1 MSSEILEPSDVHRPV
16 GYSHAAK
23 VGHVVYVAG
32 QIAKDREGRL
42 VGAGDITAQLH
53 QVFVNLKSVLRTAGA
68 SLGDIVKMTI
78 YLTDVAYVD
87 AYRQVRNETFGDP
100 LPPSTL
106 VVVTSLFS
114 AEYLVEIEAIAA
126 LST

>member
-1 MSSEILEPSDVHRPV
+1 MSGEILKPNDVHHPV

-23 VGHVVYVAG
+23 VGSVVYVAG
-32 QIAKDREGRL
+32 QIAKDEEGRL

-53 QVFVNLKSVLRTAGA
+53 QVFVNLQRVLRTAGA
-68 SLGDIVKMTI
+68 TLGDIVKMTI

-87 AYRQVRNETFGDP
+87 AYRQVRNETFADP
-100 LPPSTL
+100 LPPSSL
-106 VVVTSLFS
+106 VVVKSLFS
-114 AEYLVEIEAIAA
+114 PEYLVEIEAIAA